1 MKVNSAVSCDNAH
14 RIHDSRPQV
23 PRKFQTSLLLL
34 IVVWFVAS
42 SPVEADELE
51 VVITGVEEPVLSNV
65 QAFVAPFRFS
75 GTGRLSQ
82 RRLRQLRAAA
92 EADARVAL
100 RPFGYYHPQITAK
113 VHAKG
118 DRIWQ
123 LEVKI
128 DPGPPVMVVDA
139 SVAVSGPGSG
149 LRELKAWRDN
159 WPLRAGRV
167 LLQPTWD
174 VEKER
179 ALEIAADNGYLLANF
194 QRHSMQVDLERN
206 EARLDLALETGEQAV
221 MGEVRFNQDIVR
233 PYIMDNLPR
242 FRSGDPYSAWIME
255 RFRIDLWQLGYF
267 DNIEIVEDRHLDR
280 SPPRVDLDIRLEPR
294 KPNTYQ
300 GTIGVGSDTGARVLF
315 SWNRHLVSDRGDTF
329 SLSTGWQD
337 HNDEYFVRAGY
348 RIPRNVRTRQS
359 WIAEALFKRE
369 NENLKVSDSLN
380 DEVLYDLGNVDVSD
394 YSVRLGR
401 LRVRDRQKGYRQWF
415 NTWYVQ
421 YLHERVDFRPT
432 LDAPPEITN
441 VSVDDNPGLAPQF
454 SEASNN
460 LSPGI
465 EFEMPFVR
473 GQGFETEGQ
482 HYRAWAFV
490 SNEAW
495 GSDRDFT
502 QAYVSGRWNVRLGER
517 WKILARGE
525 VGYSDADV
533 NTVETIIDD
542 SLVRLSITELPNLY
556 RFKAGGSSSVRGY
569 AFERLSDN
577 NIGSNNIITASLEA
591 EYRILDNWSLAAFFD
606 TGNAF
611 NDWGDFDLKSG
622 VGLGVRWYTIAG
634 AMRVDV
640 AKALDLPDQP
650 WRIHFTIGAS
660 LL

>member
-1 MKVNSAVSCDNAH
+1 MKVNSAISCDNAH
-14 RIHDSRPQV
+14 RIHNYRRQV
-23 PRKFQTSLLLL
+23 PRSFQLSLLLL
-34 IVVWFVAS
+34 MTVWFAVS
-42 SPVEADELE
+42 SHVEADELE

-75 GTGRLSQ
+75 GAGRLSQ
-82 RRLRQLRAAA
+82 RRLRQLRVAA
-92 EADARVAL
+92 EVDARVAL
-100 RPFGYYHPQITAK
+100 RPFGYYHPQITAR
-113 VHAKG
+113 VRENGEQAW
-118 DRIWQ
+118 R
-123 LEVKI
+123 LEVII

-149 LRELKAWRDN
+149 LPELTAWRDN
-159 WPLRAGRV
+159 WPLRAGQV

-174 VEKER
+174 AEKER
-179 ALEIAADNGYLLANF
+179 ALEIAASNGYLLADF
-194 QRHSMQVDLERN
+194 QTHSMQVDLERN

-221 MGEVRFNQDIVR
+221 MGEVRFNQDTVR

-242 FRSGDPYSAWIME
+242 FRSGDPYSGWIME

-267 DNIEIVEDRHLDR
+267 DNIEIIEDRQLDK

-300 GTIGVGSDTGARVLF
+300 GTIGVGSDTGPRVLF

-329 SLSTGWQD
+329 SLATGWQD

-359 WIAEALFKRE
+359 WIADAFFKRE
-369 NENLKVSDSLN
+369 NENLKVSDSSN

-421 YLHERVDFRPT
+421 HLHERVDFRPT
-432 LDAPPEITN
+432 PDTPPEVMN
-441 VSVDDNPGLAPQF
+441 VPVDDNPGLVPQF
-454 SEASNN
+454 SETSNN

-465 EFEMPFVR
+465 EFEMPFVQ
-473 GQGFETEGQ
+473 GQGFDLEGQ

-495 GSDRDFT
+495 GSDRDFA

-517 WKILARGE
+517 WKILTRGE
-525 VGYSDADV
+525 IGYSDADV

-542 SLVRLSITELPNLY
+542 SLVRLSVTELPNLY

-611 NDWGDFDLKSG
+611 NDWGDINLKSG
-622 VGLGVRWYTIAG
+622 VGVGVRWYTIAG